1 MTFSRKTY
9 SAVFW
14 ASKTCWEATLCIYQP
29 IYIPLPSQIFRQVCL
44 HQLARTL
51 HIFQNFLWGFAE
63 VLRGFA
69 LNVPRRIRFFLYLA
83 PHDYGVTDCVSIIAD
98 MQRKLVGRYLDLGSK
113 GRIAYEV
120 GQIGT

>member
-1 MTFSRKTY
+1 
-9 SAVFW
+9 
-14 ASKTCWEATLCIYQP
+14 
-29 IYIPLPSQIFRQVCL
+29 
-44 HQLARTL
+44 
-51 HIFQNFLWGFAE
+51 

-69 LNVPRRIRFFLYLA
+69 LNVPRRIRFFLYRA

-113 GRIAYEV
+113 GRITYKV